1 MSAPSCFLCGR
12 EATDTTTV
20 PSTGWGTTYPKALTF
35 AVPAC
40 GEHAPAPASEQEAVD
55 ILLSF
60 ASKKATRPPADLMPG
75 VWAEVDRICRA
86 IFQAVYQRPWGMPL
100 VLVSNRLGVAPEAR
114 DLYEELDAELKVPL
128 RELYPE
134 PGPHLRLDYHF
145 FEVESDR
152 DEDSVLWLRLP
163 GGLVVY
169 AWPGEL

>member
-1 MSAPSCFLCGR
+1 MSAPTCFRCGR
-12 EATDTTTV
+12 EAADTVSV
-20 PSTGWGTTYPKALTF
+20 PASGWGAAFPKALTF
-35 AVPAC
+35 SVPAC
-40 GEHAPAPASEQEAVD
+40 AEHAPAPPFEQEAVD

-60 ASKKATRPPADLMPG
+60 ASKKAARPAPDIMPQ
-75 VWAEVDRICRA
+75 VWAEVERICRA
-86 IFQAVYQRPWGMPL
+86 IFHSVYLRPWDMPL
-100 VLVSNRLGVAPEAR
+100 VLVSNRLGIAPEAR
-114 DLYEELDAELKVPL
+114 DLYEELDSELKAPL

-134 PGPHLRLDYHF
+134 PGPHTRLDYHF